1 MIGRDENPFS
11 ERPAWEAAEPIAVA
25 TVRGASRPALRSENG
40 SGEAE
45 LISST
50 PAPRL
55 PRSAIRYEWE
65 RALWNCPDVPGKYK
79 HVLAAASFFATFDTG
94 RDLRAPQELIAETSG
109 ASLSTVG
116 RSIRYGREHGWLW
129 VEHKSKGKGDCDVHW
144 LTIPRHDHGHGFKDM
159 KARVREYDH
168 TSH

>member
-1 MIGRDENPFS
+1 MIGRDEKPFP
-11 ERPAWEAAEPIAVA
+11 ERPAWETAEPIAVA
-25 TVRGASRPALRSENG
+25 TVRGASRPAFRSENG

-116 RSIRYGREHGWLW
+116 RAIRYGASMGGCGW
-129 VEHKSKGKGDCDVHW
+129 STSRRGKVTATCTGSRFPDTTTGMA
-144 LTIPRHDHGHGFKDM
+144 LRT
-159 KARVREYDH
+159 
-168 TSH
+168 